1 MVLLTIIMHHGAPVD
16 IRTHLNIVCIKWQI
30 HNNQSMVLVQEN
42 KWECF
47 WWKFNFSFF
56 FFQQFDSCSFKYINM
71 WNES

>member
-1 MVLLTIIMHHGAPVD
+1 MHPGAPVD

-30 HNNQSMVLVQEN
+30 HNNKSMVLVQEN
-42 KWECF
+42 KGNVF
-47 WWKFNFSFF
+47 GGNLISISS